1 MQLSLPGL
9 VSQPLYVRIYQDR
22 DCLCSNEQ
30 QQPKHID
37 PACFPAA
44 SATHTTAER
53 DAHDCR
59 PTAAAPQ
66 KPTMSKFRFGAPS
79 PKQFIEK
86 LAAND
91 ASTTSVDLSN
101 NALFKMKAYEYTGQL
116 VAALK
121 KNTHCTSLIFKV
133 ERDRQ
138 RRMYFSEG
146 VATDEHLTHNL
157 GFGGQQDR
165 LRRGQAHSGRDPEE
179 QDTDDTYITVER
191 ELRRGCMDSWLAA
204 FNDNVTLTT
213 LKWRLDS
220 RKSFKLNKDITRNNS
235 IVKWR
240 ADGADWAV
248 QTLMLPDHLKPA
260 GSGRRQ
266 VRFGRDPDDTY
277 ITAGAPAWTAGW
289 RLLMIT

>member
-1 MQLSLPGL
+1 MAFVLAAITTSVQLSLPGL

-44 SATHTTAER
+44 SATHTTAAR
-53 DAHDCR
+53 THT
-59 PTAAAPQ
+59 TAARLPQ
-66 KPTMSKFRFGAPS
+66 HPKKPTMSKFRFGAPS

-121 KNTHCTSLIFKV
+121 KNTHCTSLILKSNEIGNAECTFLK
-133 ERDRQ
+133 ELLLTNTSLTTLDLEGNKID
-138 RRMYFSEG
+138 SEG
-146 VATDEHLTHNL
+146 AKLIAEGIQKNKTLTTLILLSN
-157 GFGGQQDR
+157 GSFG
-165 LRRGQAHSGRDPEE
+165 E
-179 QDTDDTYITVER
+179 
-191 ELRRGCMDSWLAA
+191 GCMDSWLAA

-240 ADGADWAV
+240 ADGKDWE
-248 QTLMLPDHLKPA
+248 TLLPDHLKPA
-260 GSGRRQ
+260 
-266 VRFGRDPDDTY
+266 
-277 ITAGAPAWTAGW
+277 
-289 RLLMIT
+289 RLRAAQ